1 MKTNASMTNPYL
13 HALEWH
19 IACGVDEIVYDAPVN
34 RTVLAASSLPDLGDD
49 PKPVLSKPSLV
60 PVLAPPPD
68 DLGGTAQAIMAA
80 TALAKSCHTLDD
92 LHAAIAGF
100 DGLGIKK
107 TATNMV
113 FSDGN
118 PKARIMVV
126 GEAPGADEDRMGKPF
141 VGVSGQLLD
150 KILGCIGLS
159 RSSDNPDTS
168 VYITNILNWRPPGN
182 RTPTQSEIDI
192 SLPFVERHI
201 ALVRPDYLVLAG
213 GVSAKALLGRGE
225 SISKLRG
232 RFHDYSPLTQDIG
245 VGLEGKTSLIPSVP
259 TYHPSYLLR
268 TPSQKKSVW
277 FDMLMLAEKLK

>member
-19 IACGVDEIVYDAPVN
+19 IACGVDEVVYDAPVN

-49 PKPVLSKPSLV
+49 PKPVFSKPSLV
-60 PVLAPPPD
+60 PILAPPPD

-92 LHAAIAGF
+92 LHAVIAGF

-182 RTPTQSEIDI
+182 RTPTPKVKSI
-192 SLPFVERHI
+192 SPCRLWNVTSRLFGQTILFWRAAFPPRHCWDGGRASASCADAFMTI
-201 ALVRPDYLVLAG
+201 ALSPKISEWGLR
-213 GVSAKALLGRGE
+213 AKL
-225 SISKLRG
+225 
-232 RFHDYSPLTQDIG
+232 
-245 VGLEGKTSLIPSVP
+245 
-259 TYHPSYLLR
+259 PSYHLFQPTTHPTFCAHRPRRNRSGLICLCWL
-268 TPSQKKSVW
+268 KS
-277 FDMLMLAEKLK
+277 